1 MVTKRIII
9 RAGRVLTLMCQSM
22 MWTVDWRGQMGGKSG
37 QEAWDLLK
45 EKIHAAVDKLVPPPA
60 VEKPKSPCMALTEYS
75 ESNQEEKTPMGQS
88 KKR

>member
-9 RAGRVLTLMCQSM
+9 RAGRVLTLMRQSM

-45 EKIHAAVDKLVPPPA
+45 EKKYMQQLTNMSPPGGR
-60 VEKPKSPCMALTEYS
+60 ETKITLHGSH
-75 ESNQEEKTPMGQS
+75 
-88 KKR
+88 RIF